1 MGNLQFKI
9 LDNVDNVDVLL
20 QKSGDKLLLTIFP
33 ENSEPITDKIDSD
46 FFQSVN
52 KIRGFIKVLF
62 PHWSPKKI
70 NLKIA
75 PWQKAFLEHSREIA
89 ELISPPQNNSSAKEK
104 DPKAEPEVMGILVDN
119 DPMEFIVDTVQLL
132 HHGDRETSKIIWLA
146 ALTPKLGYE
155 LKVMVIG
162 PTGSGKTDQCE
173 CTLLCVPEE
182 KAILLKELSPKAAYY
197 ANASGIDFDGV
208 TLFLDDA
215 EDNDSTVNMLKDLAS
230 SNRLKL
236 RLWSVDKER
245 QFKDIEINGRFTVIV
260 SAIET
265 LSDKQDQFKRR
276 YFVIETSQDSS
287 LNKTIIEKIK
297 KDLSSGIKTTEI
309 PPQFEIARK
318 VTQAIMDAGIRV
330 IIPFDF
336 DFPCETTLDR
346 TDVKQF
352 IAVIQAVTAS
362 RFMQRLRDGNKIFTQ
377 PEDFETACNLWGL
390 RKKLKIDN
398 LAEKILEILKEEEP
412 IQYEGKDGI
421 YYDPE
426 PLTTNDVAKILKI
439 SSRAAR
445 EKLSYLYNIGFVNS
459 KVIKGRGQPYAYW
472 KSHGISS
479 YGAAP
484 KTEPSLDNQTLLNS
498 AKDYFD
504 QNPSTVRDKFLGGII
519 SYLER
524 KGFRTNNQ
532 SEASATS
539 NQQNEPFNS
548 APPLSEKSS
557 SSVSKVCG
565 ICNKPIIEGEGIK
578 ASDGLGSV
586 HEICLKTPI
595 VIEALADIPLFTGI
609 DMRVYGPIKKGDVLT
624 LPYINAMALIRR
636 HVARQIKVGE
646 KP

>member
-9 LDNVDNVDVLL
+9 LDDADAHL
-20 QKSGDKLLLTIFP
+20 QKSGDKLLLTIFSKD
-33 ENSEPITDKIDSD
+33 SEAITDTIDSD
-46 FFQSVN
+46 FFYSVS
-52 KIRGFIKVLF
+52 KIKGLIKVAF
-62 PHWSPKKI
+62 PHLPPKKI
-70 NLKIA
+70 DSKIA
-75 PWQKAFLEHSREIA
+75 FWQKAFLEHSREIA
-89 ELISPPQNNSSAKEK
+89 ELISPPQNNCNAKEK
-104 DPKAEPEVMGILVDN
+104 DPKAEPEVLDVLVN
-119 DPMEFIVDTVQLL
+119 KDPMEFIADTVQLL
-132 HHGDRETSKIIWLA
+132 HYGDRETSKIIWLA
-146 ALTPKLGYE
+146 ALTPRLGYE

-173 CTLLCVPEE
+173 CTLLCVPEN

-197 ANASGIDFDGV
+197 ANDAGIDFDGA

-276 YFVIETSQDSS
+276 YFVIETNQDSS
-287 LNKTIIEKIK
+287 INKAVIEKIK
-297 KDLSSGIKTTEI
+297 KDLRYGIKTAEI
-309 PPQFEIARK
+309 PPQFELARK
-318 VTQAIMDAGIRV
+318 VTQAIMEAEIRV
-330 IIPFDF
+330 IISFDF

-346 TDVKQF
+346 TDIKQF
-352 IAVIQAVTAS
+352 IAIIQAVTAS
-362 RFMQRLRDGNKIFTQ
+362 RFMQRLRDGNKIFAQ
-377 PEDFETACNLWGL
+377 PEDFETAYNLWGL

-398 LAEKILEILKEEEP
+398 LAEKVLEVLKEEEP
-412 IQYEGKDGI
+412 IQYEGDDGI

-426 PLTTNDVAKILKI
+426 PLTANDVAKILKI

-445 EKLSYLYNIGFVNS
+445 EKLSYLYNIGLVNS

-472 KSHGISS
+472 KSHGISL

-484 KTEPSLDNQTLLNS
+484 KTEPSLDNQRLINS

-504 QNPSTVRDKFLGGII
+504 QNPSTIGNKFPGGII

-524 KGFRTNNQ
+524 KGFRTNNP
-532 SEASATS
+532 SEASATF
-539 NQQNEPFNS
+539 NKPDEPSNS

-557 SSVSKVCG
+557 PSVSKICG
-565 ICNKPIIEGEGIK
+565 ICNKPIIEGGGIK
-578 ASDGLGSV
+578 ASGGLGKI
-586 HEICLKTPI
+586 HEICLKILI
-595 VIEALADIPLFTGI
+595 VIEALADIPRFVGI
-609 DMRVYGPIKKGDVLT
+609 DMRSYGPIQKGDVLT
-624 LPYINAMALIRR
+624 LPYTNAMVLIRR
-636 HVARQIKVGE
+636 HAARQIKVGE